1 MKTSTTNDTTAAR
14 RSFPALADV
23 RDELRERRLA
33 RREYRALER
42 DLASYT
48 SRSDVDDLMAVLDHQ
63 NGPEA
68 EQIRE
73 ILNRNVRARQ
83 SHPIA
88 S

>member
-14 RSFPALADV
+14 RSFPALAGV

-33 RREYRALER
+33 RREHRALER

-68 EQIRE
+68 EHIRE

>member
-1 MKTSTTNDTTAAR
+1 MKTSTTNDTTAR
-14 RSFPALADV
+14 RSFPVLAGV
-23 RDELRERRLA
+23 RDELRERRAA

-48 SRSDVDDLMAVLDHQ
+48 SRSDVDDLLAVLDRQ

-68 EQIRE
+68 ERIRE
-73 ILNRNVRARQ
+73 ILNRNVTARQ
-83 SHPIA
+83 SHPLA